1 MVAVKERI
9 IAQLKSGV
17 LSSDTAPQT
26 DRSPSPQISKPQ
38 SRRRHCKFEGS
49 TVIDNAAHGA
59 SVDSDLAFVPHPSCW
74 KYISGVCATKAYSSY
89 LR

>member
-9 IAQLKSGV
+9 IAQVKSGV

-26 DRSPSPQISKPQ
+26 DGSPSPQ

-59 SVDSDLAFVPHPSCW
+59 PVDLDLAYVSHPSCW
-74 KYISGVCATKAYSSY
+74 KYI
-89 LR
+89 